1 VLGSGIE
8 GYSFSR
14 DPDVAAVRG
23 RHVYTD
29 GYAGLFVGNVK
40 VTGAL
45 TKGGGGFRVDH
56 PVDPENNYLSHS
68 FVESP
73 DMTNVYSGKPCA
85 LIPSNTFLA
94 KIRYRRGY
102 GFRSADTSAVRG
114 RGRRRSRRAGRTGR
128 RDTNAD
134 RKFQRGGLRRVAAM
148 DDSHACTMK

>member
-1 VLGSGIE
+1 M
-8 GYSFSR
+8 
-14 DPDVAAVRG
+14 AAVRG

-114 RGRRRSRRAGRTGR
+114 RGRRDHVGRAAPVGEMLTRTGS
-128 RDTNAD
+128 
-134 RKFQRGGLRRVAAM
+134 FSAA
-148 DDSHACTMK
+148 ACAVSPRWMTPTPAP